1 MNAKLEIL
9 QHKGVATYK
18 ELFEAKA
25 IKTIH
30 RCKKGGSW
38 YVNTVLLDTNGN
50 SWVLD
55 PDNEVYRINQIPD
68 TVITSP
74 KK

>member
-50 SWVLD
+50 S
-55 PDNEVYRINQIPD
+55 
-68 TVITSP
+68 
-74 KK
+74 